1 MKYYISTKEK
11 KEKKQE
17 KRAIQTKAKD
27 GILLVFSMC
36 LLALFISFLSDGR
49 IDSEREQNDEIIS
62 VFKETPLY
70 DFLDMEMTE
79 KAKSE
84 GEVSNLEGKK

>member
-17 KRAIQTKAKD
+17 KRPLQTKARD

-36 LLALFISFLSDGR
+36 LLALFISFLSDGI

-62 VFKETPLY
+62 VFKETTLY

-84 GEVSNLEGKK
+84 GEVSNLEGEK

>member
-1 MKYYISTKEK
+1 MKYYISTKQK

-17 KRAIQTKAKD
+17 KRPLQTKARD

-62 VFKETPLY
+62 VFEETPLY
-70 DFLDMEMTE
+70 DFLDLEMAEST
-79 KAKSE
+79 KNE
-84 GEVSNLEGKK
+84 GEVSKFEGGK

>member
-36 LLALFISFLSDGR
+36 LLALFISFLSDAR

-79 KAKSE
+79 NAKSE
-84 GEVSNLEGKK
+84 GEVSNFEGKK

>member
-17 KRAIQTKAKD
+17 KRAIQTKARD

-36 LLALFISFLSDGR
+36 LLALFISFLSDAR
-49 IDSEREQNDEIIS
+49 IESEREQNDEIIS

-84 GEVSNLEGKK
+84 GEVSKFEGEK

>member
-17 KRAIQTKAKD
+17 KRPFQAKARD
-27 GILLVFSMC
+27 GILLVFSIC

-62 VFKETPLY
+62 VFEETPLY
-70 DFLDMEMTE
+70 DFLDLEMAEST
-79 KAKSE
+79 KNE
-84 GEVSNLEGKK
+84 GEVSKFEGEK